1 MSRRSPRSYIS
12 RTFPDAMRGRSRA
25 PEATPEAELWID
37 GGMRRRLSGLEDDHG
52 DRPVGLAL
60 VVRVLRIHL
69 HKPRPE
75 RVALLVGRAPR
86 AHTAAVAADLD
97 LGVGR
102 AHQVVEPRRVLVGAA
117 LGGDDDEALAVV
129 EV

>member
-12 RTFPDAMRGRSRA
+12 RTFPDAMRGRSV
-25 PEATPEAELWID
+25 T

-69 HKPRPE
+69 HEPRPE

-102 AHQVVEPRRVLVGAA
+102 AHQVVEPRRVL
-117 LGGDDDEALAVV
+117 
-129 EV
+129 